1 MNERLKGL
9 YKTIILEH
17 NKAPF
22 FYEKNEE
29 ATYVLKAYN
38 QICGDRFELYFE
50 VKNEVIEDLTFYGF
64 GCAISKASTS
74 VLVKNLKGKNFVE
87 ALLFC
92 RQFLSVTTSEVESD
106 ENLGEE
112 LDAFSAA
119 KEFPGRLKC
128 ATLAWDEM
136 VVFLENG
143 GRLTVDD

>member
-1 MNERLKGL
+1 MNERLKSL

-17 NKAPF
+17 NKTPF
-22 FYEKNEE
+22 YYEKNEE
-29 ATYVLKAYN
+29 ATYILKAYN
-38 QICGDRFELYFE
+38 QICGDRFEMYFD
-50 VKNEVIEDLTFYGF
+50 VKNGVIEDLTFHGF

-87 ALLFC
+87 ALLLSQ
-92 RQFLSVTTSEVESD
+92 QFQSVTEAERKSE

-112 LDAFSAA
+112 FEAFSAA

-136 VVFLENG
+136 IKFLEEKS
-143 GRLTVDD
+143 

>member
-1 MNERLKGL
+1 MNERLKKL
-9 YKTIILEH
+9 YKTVILEH
-17 NKAPF
+17 NKTPF
-22 FYEKNEE
+22 FYEKKEE

-50 VKNEVIEDLTFYGF
+50 VKSGIIEDLTFHGF

-74 VLVKNLKGKNFVE
+74 VLVKNIKGKDFVE

-92 RQFLSVTTSEVESD
+92 RGFLSATTSEEEVG

-112 LDAFSAA
+112 LEAFSAA

-136 VVFLENG
+136 IKFLEEKQEK
-143 GRLTVDD
+143 

>member
-1 MNERLKGL
+1 MNERLKSL

-17 NKAPF
+17 NKTPF
-22 FYEKNEE
+22 FYEKNED

-50 VKNEVIEDLTFYGF
+50 VENGVIENLTFHGF

-74 VLVKNLKGKNFVE
+74 VLVKKIKGKNFVE
-87 ALLFC
+87 ALLLC
-92 RQFLSVTTSEVESD
+92 QQFLSVTD
-106 ENLGEE
+106 EEAETEDE
-112 LDAFSAA
+112 LEKEFEAFSAA

-136 VVFLENG
+136 IKFLEEKS
-143 GRLTVDD
+143 

>member
-17 NKAPF
+17 NKEPF
-22 FYEKNEE
+22 FFKKNEE

-50 VKNEVIEDLTFYGF
+50 VKNGVIEDLTFHGF

-74 VLVKNLKGKNFVE
+74 VLVKNLKGKDFVK

-92 RQFLSVTTSEVESD
+92 RQFLSVTNDEEANG

-112 LDAFSAA
+112 LEAFSAA

-136 VVFLENG
+136 IKFLEEKK
-143 GRLTVDD
+143 

>member
-9 YKTIILEH
+9 YKTVILEH
-17 NKAPF
+17 NKTPF
-22 FYEKNEE
+22 FYEKNEA

-50 VKNEVIEDLTFYGF
+50 VKDGLIEDLTFHGF

-74 VLVKNLKGKNFVE
+74 VLVKNLIGKSYVE

-92 RQFLSVTTSEVESD
+92 QQFLSVTSD
-106 ENLGEE
+106 EIETDKNLGKE
-112 LDAFSAA
+112 LEAFSAA

-136 VVFLENG
+136 VKFLEEKK
-143 GRLTVDD
+143 

>member
-17 NKAPF
+17 NKTPF
-22 FYEKNEE
+22 FYKKNEE

-50 VKNEVIEDLTFYGF
+50 VRNGLIEDLTFHGF

-74 VLVKNLKGKNFVE
+74 VLVKNLKGKNFVK
-87 ALLFC
+87 ALLCC
-92 RQFLSVTTSEVESD
+92 RQFLSVTTSEGKSD
-106 ENLGEE
+106 ESLGEE
-112 LDAFSAA
+112 IEAFSAA
-119 KEFPGRLKC
+119 KEFPGRMKC

-143 GRLTVDD
+143 GQLRMDG

>member
-1 MNERLKGL
+1 MNERLKRL

-17 NKAPF
+17 NKEPF
-22 FYEKNEE
+22 FFEKKEE

-50 VKNEVIEDLTFYGF
+50 VKNGVIEDLTFHGF

-74 VLVKNLKGKNFVE
+74 VLVKNLKGKNFVK
-87 ALLFC
+87 ALLSC
-92 RQFLSVTTSEVESD
+92 RQFLSVTTSEVESE

-112 LDAFSAA
+112 LEAFSAA

-136 VVFLENG
+136 VNFLEEK
-143 GRLTVDD
+143 

>member
-9 YKTIILEH
+9 YKMIILEH
-17 NKAPF
+17 NKEPF
-22 FYEKNEE
+22 FYEKNEA

-50 VKNEVIEDLTFYGF
+50 VENGVIEDLTFHGF

-74 VLVKNLKGKNFVE
+74 VLVKNLKGKDFVE

-92 RQFLSVTTSEVESD
+92 RKFLSVTTSELGID

-112 LDAFSAA
+112 LEAFSAA

-136 VVFLENG
+136 VNFLEEK
-143 GRLTVDD
+143 

>member
-1 MNERLKGL
+1 MNERLQSL

-22 FYEKNEE
+22 FYEKNER

-50 VKNEVIEDLTFYGF
+50 VKNGVIEDLTFHGF

-74 VLVKNLKGKNFVE
+74 VLVKNLKGKTFAK

-92 RQFLSVTTSEVESD
+92 QQFLAVTNSEIENEV
-106 ENLGEE
+106 NLGEE
-112 LDAFSAA
+112 LEAFSAA

-136 VVFLENG
+136 IIFLEENIKK
-143 GRLTVDD
+143 

>member
-9 YKTIILEH
+9 YQTIILEH
-17 NKAPF
+17 NKVPF
-22 FYEKNEE
+22 FYKKNES

-50 VKNEVIEDLTFYGF
+50 VRNGVIEDLTFHGF

-74 VLVKNLKGKNFVE
+74 VLVKNLKGKDFVK
-87 ALLFC
+87 ALLLC
-92 RQFLSVTTSEVESD
+92 QQFLSVTESENDNE
-106 ENLGEE
+106 EKLGEE
-112 LDAFSAA
+112 FEAFSAA

-136 VVFLENG
+136 LIFLKKEIEK
-143 GRLTVDD
+143 

>member
-17 NKAPF
+17 NKVPF
-22 FYEKNEE
+22 FYEKNEG

-50 VKNEVIEDLTFYGF
+50 VKNGVIEDLTFHGF

-74 VLVKNLKGKNFVE
+74 VLVKKLKSKKFVE
-87 ALLFC
+87 ALLLC
-92 RQFLSVTTSEVESD
+92 QQFLAATNEGTVVD
-106 ENLGEE
+106 VKLEE
-112 LDAFSAA
+112 EFEAFSAA

-136 VVFLENG
+136 IKFLEKKVNNE
-143 GRLTVDD
+143 D

>member
-17 NKAPF
+17 NKTPF
-22 FYEKNEE
+22 FYKKNEE

-50 VKNEVIEDLTFYGF
+50 VKNGVIEDLTFHGF

-74 VLVKNLKGKNFVE
+74 VLVKNLKGKVFVD
-87 ALLFC
+87 ALLLC
-92 RQFLSVTTSEVESD
+92 RQFLSVTKEETESAGK
-106 ENLGEE
+106 LGEE
-112 LDAFSAA
+112 FEAFSAA
-119 KEFPGRLKC
+119 KDFPGRLKC

-136 VVFLENG
+136 VKFLEEKS
-143 GRLTVDD
+143 

>member
-1 MNERLKGL
+1 MNERLKSL
-9 YKTIILEH
+9 YKTVILEH
-17 NKAPF
+17 NKTPF

-38 QICGDRFELYFE
+38 QICGDRFELYFD
-50 VKNEVIEDLTFYGF
+50 VKNGLISDLTFHGF

-74 VLVKNLKGKNFVE
+74 VLVKNLRGKDFME

-92 RQFLSVTTSEVESD
+92 RSFLSVAKNDKGLD
-106 ENLGEE
+106 EKLGEE
-112 LDAFSAA
+112 LEAFSAA

-136 VVFLENG
+136 IIFLEKNI
-143 GRLTVDD
+143 TK